1 MSETV
6 TGYIDH
12 VIYRNEENGYTVL
25 VLKAAGEEELTCVG
39 SFADIT
45 QGATIEAEGTYT
57 EHAVYGRQFQ
67 IRSFVE
73 KPPEDSLAMERYLG
87 SGAIKGIGA
96 ALAARIVRHFGEDT
110 LRIVEEEPE
119 RLSEVKGISDR
130 KAREIAAQVTEKAD
144 MRRAMIFLQKYG
156 ISLNLGAKIYQKYG
170 QEVYP
175 YDSAAVTVP
184 MANDSS
190 ICFKMSYGTS
200 TYLSCGDLYYS
211 GERMVLDRHKDDLH
225 ALVAKANHHG
235 NMTSSIPEWVDA
247 VGAKIVVG
255 MKDGLPDDLV
265 KKKDPEK
272 AEFWKNH
279 VSGWPYERW
288 PEHGADYY
296 FTYWNGEVRVEMDDQ
311 GHATAYPQR
320 GTKNMRPSSIG

>member
-1 MSETV
+1 MSMVQLYFLNLVQQEKLCEKSGESTIIRLPE
-6 TGYIDH
+6 G
-12 VIYRNEENGYTVL
+12 GTVL
-25 VLKAAGEEELTCVG
+25 VDCGVPEAGPAIVRRLQSLGVKKLDALLLSHFHLDHIGGAPAVLDAFDVDRVYSYPVDWFSDYMTKALPAYV
-39 SFADIT
+39 
-45 QGATIEAEGTYT
+45 
-57 EHAVYGRQFQ
+57 
-67 IRSFVE
+67 
-73 KPPEDSLAMERYLG
+73 
-87 SGAIKGIGA
+87 A
-96 ALAARIVRHFGEDT
+96 ALEKHHLVPQPLFDGMSFSLEGVRFD
-110 LRIVEEEPE
+110 I
-119 RLSEVKGISDR
+119 LSPPRDFPHAFSDY
-130 KAREIAAQVTEKAD
+130 
-144 MRRAMIFLQKYG
+144 QKWM
-156 ISLNLGAKIYQKYG
+156 LEKYG